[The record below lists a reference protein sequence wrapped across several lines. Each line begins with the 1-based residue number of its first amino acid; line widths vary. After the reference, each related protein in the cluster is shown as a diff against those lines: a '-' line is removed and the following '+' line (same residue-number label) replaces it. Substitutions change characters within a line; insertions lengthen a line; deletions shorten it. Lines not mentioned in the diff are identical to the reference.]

1 MNRKYVLLLLL
12 IVAVSRGL
20 INGKTIHA
28 GKWNVDVD
36 VTNGAV
42 TATFGGDTILNRSIA
57 SWGLND
63 RITSFSECNE
73 ISVKS
78 AKIDNQVLG
87 KSTIVKVVGIKV
99 AEAKAELRLVLAPK
113 TPHMLVDLTVSGPA
127 SAKGLNFMEPVDN
140 RSAITLDGRENLQ
153 LFVPYD
159 NDAWV
164 RYSVKKFGQ
173 ESNESYEIG
182 GLFDAVSRRGL
193 VVGSVDHDNWK
204 SAIKYKTEGVN
215 RVVGLQLYSGVTSSF
230 TRDVRSHG
238 VIKGT
243 SVSSARFYVAL
254 TSDWRDGVEAIAD
267 ATAKLWPNET
277 KPGPRPFGWNSGGDL
292 QTKINFDNAN
302 EVVEFFAENLARSF
316 HGADSTV
323 VIDLD
328 AFWDFGFKPEQHREF
343 VKQCKSHGFKAGIY
357 YCPFTD
363 WGNNQEVVVAEA
375 PGYKMG
381 DLYLRHDGVPIE
393 FDGAPAL
400 DPTHPGTKARIER
413 QLKEFIDWGYEYVKI
428 DFMAHGAYESDH
440 HYDPDVTT
448 GTQAFNRGMS
458 FIDSIAGDKLWINL
472 SIAPLFPAR
481 YAQSRRI
488 GCDAWNNI
496 GSTEYTLN
504 ALTYG
509 WWLDHMYY
517 FNDAD
522 HIVFK
527 EVSEGENRAR
537 LTSSAITGVYFL
549 GDNFSSSGEESVKER
564 ARMMACN
571 DEINDMARKTKSFRP
586 VRPGR
591 DEKASNI
598 FEGTAPGYRWV
609 ALFNYDEPECEISF
623 SLNEIGLDGTQIDS
637 AVELWTGEPVTIDR
651 EGKIGITLPGKDA
664 RVVKFKLK

>member
-204 SAIKYKTEGVN
+204 
-215 RVVGLQLYSGVTSSF
+215 
-230 TRDVRSHG
+230 
-238 VIKGT
+238 
-243 SVSSARFYVAL
+243 
-254 TSDWRDGVEAIAD
+254 
-267 ATAKLWPNET
+267 
-277 KPGPRPFGWNSGGDL
+277 
-292 QTKINFDNAN
+292 
-302 EVVEFFAENLARSF
+302 
-316 HGADSTV
+316 
-323 VIDLD
+323 
-328 AFWDFGFKPEQHREF
+328 
-343 VKQCKSHGFKAGIY
+343 
-357 YCPFTD
+357 
-363 WGNNQEVVVAEA
+363 
-375 PGYKMG
+375 
-381 DLYLRHDGVPIE
+381 
-393 FDGAPAL
+393 
-400 DPTHPGTKARIER
+400 
-413 QLKEFIDWGYEYVKI
+413 
-428 DFMAHGAYESDH
+428 
-440 HYDPDVTT
+440 
-448 GTQAFNRGMS
+448 
-458 FIDSIAGDKLWINL
+458 
-472 SIAPLFPAR
+472 
-481 YAQSRRI
+481 
-488 GCDAWNNI
+488 
-496 GSTEYTLN
+496 
-504 ALTYG
+504 
-509 WWLDHMYY
+509 
-517 FNDAD
+517 
-522 HIVFK
+522 
-527 EVSEGENRAR
+527 
-537 LTSSAITGVYFL
+537 
-549 GDNFSSSGEESVKER
+549 
-564 ARMMACN
+564 
-571 DEINDMARKTKSFRP
+571 
-586 VRPGR
+586 
-591 DEKASNI
+591 
-598 FEGTAPGYRWV
+598 
-609 ALFNYDEPECEISF
+609 
-623 SLNEIGLDGTQIDS
+623 
-637 AVELWTGEPVTIDR
+637 
-651 EGKIGITLPGKDA
+651 
-664 RVVKFKLK
+664 